1 MKEQLAILFLLIGST
16 FAALGRV
23 QAPLA
28 EIGTSKQ
35 FRNDDGLGN
44 YNFGYDEDH
53 TSGGSFRR
61 ETGNALGAK
70 EGSYGLRDADGRVR
84 VVNYVA
90 DELGFRASISSN
102 EPGIMPST
110 PAGVT
115 IGIPQQGPVAP
126 AVPVA
131 APAPAA
137 FAAPAPA
144 AFAAPA
150 PAAFAAPARVTFN
163 SAPAR
168 RPAYTPQEPVATFFL
183 GAPSPLGIK
192 SAPVGPQSYGV
203 QPPLDIKAAP
213 VGPASYGGLA
223 ASPFRASPVAP
234 TAQPSPAPWSDMYG
248 GLPQSPVAP
257 GAYNPPAPATYSA
270 SPLAPTGYG
279 PSLPAPSP
287 FGNPVAPFSGPS
299 VAMAAGGPPLPG
311 PSPFGDPAAP
321 YSGAL
326 MAMPVGHHYVYR
338 QDNFVTLPADGRP
351 FSTHPAPHPHPAA
364 YPALHAGPAA
374 HVTTSHAYSHK
385 IAHSLGGGNHHSY
398 RAY

>member
-1 MKEQLAILFLLIGST
+1 MKEQLGILFLLIGST

-61 ETGNALGAK
+61 EAGNALGAK

-84 VVNYVA
+84 VVSYIA

-115 IGIPQQGPVAP
+115 IGLPLQRPVTP

-131 APAPAA
+131 VPAPAGLA
-137 FAAPAPA
+137 PPAPVA
-144 AFAAPA
+144 
-150 PAAFAAPARVTFN
+150 FN
-163 SAPAR
+163 SAPTR
-168 RPAYTPQEPVATFFL
+168 RPAYTPQEPEGTFFL

-192 SAPVGPQSYGV
+192 SATVGPPSYGV
-203 QPPLDIKAAP
+203 QPPLDIKPAP
-213 VGPASYGGLA
+213 VGPPSYSGLPA
-223 ASPFRASPVAP
+223 PPFRASPVAP
-234 TAQPSPAPWSDMYG
+234 AADPSPTPWSDMYG
-248 GLPQSPVAP
+248 DLPQSPVAP
-257 GAYNPPAPATYSA
+257 GAYNPLAPATYTS
-270 SPLAPTGYG
+270 
-279 PSLPAPSP
+279 PSLAFAGYSPSMPALSP
-287 FGNPVAPFSGPS
+287 YTNPVNTFSGASEATLADRPS
-299 VAMAAGGPPLPG
+299 LPG
-311 PSPFGDPAAP
+311 PSLFGQPAP
-321 YSGAL
+321 PLSGAT
-326 MAMPVGHHYVYR
+326 MVMPVGHHYVYR
-338 QDNFVTLPADGRP
+338 QDNFVTLPAEGMP
-351 FSTHPAPHPHPAA
+351 FSTNQAPQPQPAPFFSQNG
-364 YPALHAGPAA
+364 GPVA

-385 IAHSLGGGNHHSY
+385 IAHSLDGGHHRSH
-398 RAY
+398 RAYKKK